1 MDKGEKELLR
11 ETQELIC
18 PKCGEP
24 YTQGDTFCTGC
35 GETLPGTSP
44 GALPTPSQ
52 ESASQMPQLAVADD
66 GQRFWAF
73 IIDLIII
80 GIISGAFGGILG
92 FTTEENFFWNFG
104 PFYLVA
110 FVYYMLTELLYAQ
123 TIGKMALG
131 TQVVDQDT
139 GTPVTGQDF
148 AKLAINNFGKAFLFP
163 IDVILGWLLADRWKE
178 ETGVHLKQRFFQ
190 RMASLVVVKKLSEP
204 ATTKFVSS
212 G

>member
-1 MDKGEKELLR
+1 VNKGEKELFR
-11 ETQELIC
+11 ESQELIC

-24 YTQGDTFCTGC
+24 YTQGDTFCTSC
-35 GETLPGTSP
+35 GETLRGTSP
-44 GALPTPSQ
+44 GALKATLQ
-52 ESASQMPQLAVADD
+52 ESTSQMPQMAVADD

-73 IIDLIII
+73 VIDLIII

-104 PFYLVA
+104 PFYLVG
-110 FVYYMLTELLYAQ
+110 FVYYMVTELLYAQ

-139 GTPVTGQDF
+139 GAPVTGQHL

-163 IDVILGWLLADRWKE
+163 IDVILGWLLADSWKE
-178 ETGVHLKQRFFQ
+178 ETGIHLKQRFFQ
-190 RMASLVVVKKLSEP
+190 RMAGLVVVKKVSEP
-204 ATTKFVSS
+204 TTAKFVSS
-212 G
+212 D